1 MVAHGVPVVPPA
13 PSIPISSTTDR
24 EYIESTTNTVDT
36 VLKIAKEASDMFKN
50 VPYVK
55 AFAGIII
62 QIISIR
68 EVRELSEERSGPYP
82 DSTRRKYKRRRI
94 DLKNSSIRYSVD
106 RRLSWMVCFE
116 LGRRRTGIS

>member
-1 MVAHGVPVVPPA
+1 MVAHGVPTVPPG
-13 PSIPISSTTDR
+13 PSIPISSTTDG

-55 AFAGIII
+55 VFAGIII

-68 EVRELSEERSGPYP
+68 EVRELSGERSGP
-82 DSTRRKYKRRRI
+82 
-94 DLKNSSIRYSVD
+94 
-106 RRLSWMVCFE
+106 C
-116 LGRRRTGIS
+116 